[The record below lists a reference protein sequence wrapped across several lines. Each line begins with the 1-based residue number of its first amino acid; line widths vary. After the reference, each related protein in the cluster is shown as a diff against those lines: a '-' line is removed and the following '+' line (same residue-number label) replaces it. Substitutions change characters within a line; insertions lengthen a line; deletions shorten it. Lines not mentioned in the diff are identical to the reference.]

1 MSGPIN
7 PPHKTKSLALAGT
20 SSSPLDTADT
30 LTLANAR
37 PLYAA
42 YSIPTA
48 PNRNAMRVALS
59 AEIAQLQS
67 MGDDLYAGVIRSDLQ
82 QVVNL
87 TAKNANRTAWH
98 ATLGIPAYTVGGTAG
113 GATFSHDTAT
123 RVGSEVYGDAGLVH
137 SSMGPAGT
145 PADWW
150 KLVEAEDLA
159 PFFAII
165 AALNLKS
172 TTPQPK
178 LKRIGALIDVTS
190 GVALDVV
197 MRLKNRI
204 QVPRPG
210 ALAGFTPLI
219 DTPAHSSFP
228 GGHSAIS
235 HAVVTVIKH
244 LLNDTTAALPALAD
258 ATGQRRQ
265 QAGLHTPF
273 DTLQGKALGI
283 AVGNFLVNALGATAA
298 PYSQWPAL
306 FAMASQDWE

>member
-7 PPHKTKSLALAGT
+7 PPHKTKSLAQAGT
-20 SSSPLDTADT
+20 SASPINTADT
-30 LTLANAR
+30 LTLASAR

-48 PNRNAMRVALS
+48 PNRNAMRVALNT
-59 AEIAQLQS
+59 EIAQLQS
-67 MGDDLYAGVIRSDLQ
+67 MGDELYAGVIRSDLQ

-87 TAKNANRTAWH
+87 AAKNPNRMAWH
-98 ATLGIPAYTVGGTAG
+98 TTHGIPAYTVSGMVGSIPL
-113 GATFSHDTAT
+113 SHDTVV
-123 RVGSEVYGDAGLVH
+123 RVASEVYADAGLVN
-137 SSMGPAGT
+137 SSKGPVGT

-172 TTPQPK
+172 NTSQNK
-178 LKRIGALIDVTS
+178 LKCTGALIDVVS

-197 MRLKNRI
+197 MRLKNRM
-204 QVPRPG
+204 QVPRPA

-219 DTPAHSSFP
+219 DSPLHSSFP
-228 GGHSAIS
+228 GGHSTVT
-235 HAVVTVIKH
+235 HAVVTVIRH

-258 ATGQRRQ
+258 ATGLRRV

-273 DTLQGKALGI
+273 DTSQGKALGI
-283 AVGNFLVNALGATAA
+283 AIGSFLVSALGATGS
-298 PYSQWPAL
+298 PYAQWPAL